1 MTRDEPEDD
10 ADPRIERA
18 LIAPGH
24 DGAAELV
31 VRLRFASGADDTVTL
46 DASAAQR
53 LLDHC
58 GAESLDELAGRDWHH
73 LMHVLG

>member
-1 MTRDEPEDD
+1 MTDGGERV

-31 VRLRFASGADDTVTL
+31 VRLQFASGARDSVTL
-46 DASAAQR
+46 DAAAAQR

-58 GAESLDELAGRDWHH
+58 GVESLDELAGRDWHH